1 MNEVNDIYRPL
12 VQSLLGKYGD
22 RLKTVV
28 LFGSQARH
36 EAKLNSDHDVFVV
49 VESLPSDPVVRQRE
63 VRSVLLSI
71 LNDLPGAISFTAKTP
86 EEVKARLTPLLL
98 DICVDGVCLY
108 GDLFFDQ
115 YRQKA
120 LAVLHE
126 AGWQRRRLAGEWMWV
141 FPHIPA
147 LAGWDLNWEG

>member
-22 RLKTVV
+22 RLKTMV
-28 LFGSQARH
+28 LFGSQAHH

-98 DICVDGVCLY
+98 DI
-108 GDLFFDQ
+108 
-115 YRQKA
+115 
-120 LAVLHE
+120 
-126 AGWQRRRLAGEWMWV
+126 
-141 FPHIPA
+141 
-147 LAGWDLNWEG
+147 